1 MAKKTGGVRNY
12 ARYTKTYKKMSSK
25 VYLLLAVA
33 ALRERRRNAKG
44 NILHIVAAPLT
55 AKIE

>member
-1 MAKKTGGVRNY
+1 
-12 ARYTKTYKKMSSK
+12 MSSK